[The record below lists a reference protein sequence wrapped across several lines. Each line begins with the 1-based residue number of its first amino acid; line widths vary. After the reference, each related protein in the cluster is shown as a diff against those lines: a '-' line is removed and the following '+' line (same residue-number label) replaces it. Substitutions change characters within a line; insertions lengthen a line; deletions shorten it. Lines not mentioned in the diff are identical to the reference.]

1 MLPCYKGHW
10 SNSEGIERDLKQ
22 QKQNHTPGNKLK
34 GFEKKEVEPQK
45 YNPSKEWDE
54 YGIRQNTL
62 AMKNTNNKIESILT
76 SVKLKL

>member
-1 MLPCYKGHW
+1 
-10 SNSEGIERDLKQ
+10 
-22 QKQNHTPGNKLK
+22 LK
-34 GFEKKEVEPQK
+34 GFEKKEAEPQK

-62 AMKNTNNKIESILT
+62 AMKTTNKKIKSILT